1 MPSEV
6 LEHCTIRSSTPTAM
20 SDLEPKHL
28 HLASSFESGWE
39 GVNLILEQEPRG
51 EMPAATM
58 NFHFVTIALDNLSYF
73 IVCKPQSSSLK
84 SVIAKMRDRKARL
97 PQPHTDG

>member
-58 NFHFVTIALDNLSYF
+58 NFHFVTIALDNLRCSKLG
-73 IVCKPQSSSLK
+73 VRVLK
-84 SVIAKMRDRKARL
+84 SIVHLFYRL
-97 PQPHTDG
+97 